1 MNSYSYEFTKYNTLP
16 CGLASSRAPIRGS
29 TVVCF
34 LSCLLCEVLLQT
46 LAIEFGAVLVC
57 VHRTVAGRVPGPL
70 VPALQEQKS
79 QQNGPFIVHAPRKQT
94 PAQISV
100 QQVKKLL
107 FLSHSPSLSVWGG
120 WILEYSQGCCGQDFQ
135 SPISRH
141 LSFSHCL
148 LACADSE
155 AA

>member
-79 QQNGPFIVHAPRKQT
+79 QQNMSSGEKNSKRIPPPPDPSELQGPKGSH
-94 PAQISV
+94 
-100 QQVKKLL
+100 LL
-107 FLSHSPSLSVWGG
+107 PN
-120 WILEYSQGCCGQDFQ
+120 
-135 SPISRH
+135 
-141 LSFSHCL
+141 
-148 LACADSE
+148 
-155 AA
+155 